1 MTNEFMER
9 HRTTA
14 MLIRRVDGTLH
25 SIMGAERRGSSNV
38 GFVATVA
45 VVTLAGAAAGAICVG
60 IDTGYTA
67 AVAKW
72 AVTNSG
78 YWSGFYK
85 GFDFGASWGYIPGA
99 IIGFI
104 GGLGAVLRSD

>member
-1 MTNEFMER
+1 MT
-9 HRTTA
+9 
-14 MLIRRVDGTLH
+14 LRRADDTLR
-25 SIMGAERRGSSNV
+25 SALGSERRGISGA

-45 VVTLAGAAAGAICVG
+45 VVTLIGAAAGAVGIG

-72 AVTNSG
+72 VVTNSG
-78 YWSGFYK
+78 YWSSFWK

-99 IIGFI
+99 ITGFL
-104 GGLGAVLRSD
+104 GGLGAALKPD